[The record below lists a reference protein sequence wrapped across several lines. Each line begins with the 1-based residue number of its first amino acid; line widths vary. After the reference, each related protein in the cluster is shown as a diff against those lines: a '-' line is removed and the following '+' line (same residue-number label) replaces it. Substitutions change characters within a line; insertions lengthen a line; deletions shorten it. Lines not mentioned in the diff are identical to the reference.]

1 MGRTVP
7 SYRSV
12 LDDYVEGL
20 RRAARRVGDPDV
32 RRDLEELLNHAHD
45 LENAFVEE
53 LGSPEEEVL
62 LSLTLHLLRE
72 VKRMCSN
79 EFSGEPTTTK

>member
-1 MGRTVP
+1 LGRTVP
-7 SYRSV
+7 SYRRV
-12 LDDYVEGL
+12 LDDYVERL

-72 VKRMCSN
+72 VKKMRLDEYSR
-79 EFSGEPTTTK
+79 EPTTTR